1 MLGVMAALGFSTLLA
16 EQGVDPRRTRLLRH
30 ADTRSGRGRTV
41 YTLWRDD
48 RAAFER
54 YQSVQ
59 SARNRSRFA
68 EADHWATF
76 VVTPGGRT
84 LFAGLYGVRWR
95 GPMAEPHA
103 NPLDGTLE
111 AVEGNDDYDVAQSKL
126 LESFVGKLFID
137 WGAGALSWV
146 QRAEKHD
153 KPIVELLREFEEPE
167 FLGYARFSEPLFHIP
182 SLSKAWRTALSAV
195 GGVYL
200 LTCPRDGS
208 QYVGAA
214 YGEGGFLHR
223 WLRHA
228 ETGGDAVR
236 LQARPRSNYQVG
248 ILEVMPVTADVK
260 QVIAGENAWKEKL
273 GTRAHGLTAN

>member
-1 MLGVMAALGFSTLLA
+1 MAALGFSTLLA
-16 EQGVDPRRTRLLRH
+16 EQGVELRRTRLLRH

-41 YTLWRDD
+41 YALWRDD

-59 SARNRSRFA
+59 SVRNRSRFA

-76 VVTPGGRT
+76 VVAPEGRT
-84 LFAGLYGVRWR
+84 LFAGLYDVRWR
-95 GPMAEPHA
+95 GPLAEPHL
-103 NPLDGTLE
+103 NPLDATLE
-111 AVEGNDDYDVAQSKL
+111 AAEENDGYDMTRSKL
-126 LESFVGKLFID
+126 LDGHVGLLCIE
-137 WGAGALSWV
+137 WGAGALSWI

-153 KPIVELLREFEEPE
+153 KLIVELLRKFEERE
-167 FLGYARFSEPLFHIP
+167 FPGYARFSEPLSRIP
-182 SLSKAWRTALSAV
+182 NLSEAWRTALSSV

-214 YGEGGFLHR
+214 YGEGGFLQR

-236 LQARPRSNYQVG
+236 LQARPRSDYQVS
-248 ILEVMPVTADVK
+248 ILEVMPVIADLR
-260 QVIAGENAWKEKL
+260 QVIAGESAWKEKL